1 MKSLLSVLFISSIF
15 ISHFSYA
22 LTQEFVCA
30 GENEDHHFFAT
41 VELRD
46 KHLDID
52 LIQSTQ
58 YTQTPFPLLPLRH
71 ILKDLEPTIDL
82 NKRVYEFAP
91 SNYQDC
97 SYKWIW
103 PQDLSEAIKNESED
117 EMEVET
123 ILKLDCDGVK
133 TKAEITCQT

>member
-1 MKSLLSVLFISSIF
+1 MQLLLSVLFVSSIF

-22 LTQEFVCA
+22 LTQEFTCA
-30 GENEDHHFFAT
+30 GETEDHHFFAT
-41 VELRD
+41 VELHD
-46 KHLDID
+46 KRLDID
-52 LIQSTQ
+52 LLQSTQ

-71 ILKDLEPTIDL
+71 ILKDLEPTIKLD
-82 NKRVYEFAP
+82 KRVYEFAP
-91 SNYQDC
+91 SNYQSC

-103 PQDLSEAIKNESED
+103 PQDLSETMRSNSEG

-133 TKAEITCQT
+133 SKAEITCQI